1 MAWRTRYI
9 SSVPRLKLTVSLHG
23 LKSAAYF
30 TFPALVWVGVLY
42 YILLLD
48 FGYFWWTSLE
58 SDGFHPTPSDK
69 WIPMKSIGQHLYPT
83 WFSSNFRYPFVL
95 WISVI
100 LEGVTSRSFLIP
112 WENLVYSMESI
123 CMFWT
128 CVTNT
133 QPTMY
138 LFSWHT
144 LLKGIWEVFWCVV
157 SDQKGKGNVLTA
169 IVSLLSFCL
178 TRVKLW
184 SLAQHWND
192 TAFGVCSISLY

>member
-9 SSVPRLKLTVSLHG
+9 SSVRRLKLTVSLRG

-30 TFPALVWVGVLY
+30 TFPALAWVGVLY

-58 SDGFHPTPSDK
+58 SNGFHPTPSDK

-83 WFSSNFRYPFVL
+83 WFSSNFRYPVVL

-112 WENLVYSMESI
+112 WENLVYSVESI

-128 CVTNT
+128 WVTNT
-133 QPTMY
+133 QPTMH

-144 LLKGIWEVFWCVV
+144 L
-157 SDQKGKGNVLTA
+157 
-169 IVSLLSFCL
+169 
-178 TRVKLW
+178 
-184 SLAQHWND
+184 
-192 TAFGVCSISLY
+192 